1 VRGLEPV
8 KPLVTIYWIR
18 VALSLVAAIIS
29 AVVATMQ
36 NETDLYSFT
45 TGLTIAL
52 LVYLL
57 SYYVLKAKF
66 LNKVEKQSKIMTM
79 GIFIYFIAWAV
90 FFILFYS
97 ILKGPVAVA

>member
-1 VRGLEPV
+1 M

-18 VALSLVAAIIS
+18 LALSIVAATIS

-36 NETDLYSFT
+36 EETNLYTFVN
-45 TGLTIAL
+45 GVTIAL

-57 SYYVLKAKF
+57 SYYALKAKF

-97 ILKGPVAVA
+97 ILKGPA

>member
-1 VRGLEPV
+1 M
-8 KPLVTIYWIR
+8 KPLVLIYWTR
-18 VALSLVAAIIS
+18 VALSIVAAAIS

-36 NETDLYSFT
+36 SADSLT
-45 TGLTIAL
+45 TFVNGLTIAL
-52 LVYLL
+52 LIYLL

-79 GIFIYFIAWAV
+79 GIFMYFIAWAV

-97 ILKGPVAVA
+97 ILVG

>member
-1 VRGLEPV
+1 V

-18 VALSLVAAIIS
+18 VALSIVAATIRAILAINQDS
-29 AVVATMQ
+29 SELT
-36 NETDLYSFT
+36 SFMPDV
-45 TGLTIAL
+45 TIAL

-57 SYYVLKAKF
+57 SYYALKAKF

-97 ILKGPVAVA
+97 ILKGPA